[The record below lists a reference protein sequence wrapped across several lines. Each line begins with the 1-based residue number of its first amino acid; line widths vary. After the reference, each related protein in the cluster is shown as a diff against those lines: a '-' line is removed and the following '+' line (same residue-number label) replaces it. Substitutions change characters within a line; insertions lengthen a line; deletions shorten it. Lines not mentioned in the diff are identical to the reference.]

1 MSIKRNHSVDLGAA
15 IMQPGRQTSTTGNVV
30 ALGETPMILTLDQL
44 RPNPDNPRTTR
55 NPRYDDIKSS
65 IFSRGL
71 DTVPKVTRIPES
83 EPDIYIFSDGGNTR
97 YQILKELWE
106 ETGDQRFYRIHVL
119 FKPWPGRL
127 QCVIG
132 HLAENEVRGEL
143 TFIEKARGI
152 HNARMIYEESMQR
165 TVTIRELASLLTDE
179 GLPVS
184 HSSVSRMEHTLKYLY
199 PWIPDLLESGLGR
212 PQINSLLSLRQDAER
227 IWGQFAVAT
236 ENGADFDRWLLELD
250 PRERNRRH
258 HFGEPEPVLI
268 PADSDAM
275 PEPATDGVSAVTAEK
290 NSGREQSVISA
301 PADHDTVMNTEQSP
315 AGKAESSVIEQRE
328 ERRRKEVQPDMY
340 GGEETYSGDYE
351 EDGDTRDAADLPV
364 TSPEEGAQQSS
375 GEIFSEPVFSVGELD
390 DIEYLQNEA
399 FHLAWELA
407 SHTGCVDELAMDRE
421 SELSAGFGAAEANC
435 SPVMAFL
442 VRLTGEEVLRVNP
455 VSLDALM
462 IGGSTEEEPP
472 LLDDEHAGKLLR
484 LLGVLRRLRGLQRQ
498 VEEENVEGRD
508 E

>member
-1 MSIKRNHSVDLGAA
+1 
-15 IMQPGRQTSTTGNVV
+15 
-30 ALGETPMILTLDQL
+30 
-44 RPNPDNPRTTR
+44 
-55 NPRYDDIKSS
+55 
-65 IFSRGL
+65 
-71 DTVPKVTRIPES
+71 
-83 EPDIYIFSDGGNTR
+83 
-97 YQILKELWE
+97 
-106 ETGDQRFYRIHVL
+106 
-119 FKPWPGRL
+119 
-127 QCVIG
+127 
-132 HLAENEVRGEL
+132 
-143 TFIEKARGI
+143 
-152 HNARMIYEESMQR
+152 
-165 TVTIRELASLLTDE
+165 
-179 GLPVS
+179 
-184 HSSVSRMEHTLKYLY
+184 
-199 PWIPDLLESGLGR
+199 
-212 PQINSLLSLRQDAER
+212 
-227 IWGQFAVAT
+227 
-236 ENGADFDRWLLELD
+236 
-250 PRERNRRH
+250 
-258 HFGEPEPVLI
+258 
-268 PADSDAM
+268 
-275 PEPATDGVSAVTAEK
+275 
-290 NSGREQSVISA
+290 
-301 PADHDTVMNTEQSP
+301 
-315 AGKAESSVIEQRE
+315 
-328 ERRRKEVQPDMY
+328 MY